1 MNTVR
6 DFIKSCSIKNPDV
19 NFVVL
24 RKRKPTEPPSESGNM
39 ILFMLNALA
48 PLDEVI
54 KFNEDMIKDT
64 LDMEIKHWDMCFKGG
79 NTYFQLWVDIDFKC
93 RLWQ

>member
-24 RKRKPTEPPSESGNM
+24 RKRKPTEQPSESGNM
-39 ILFMLNALA
+39 ILFMLNTLD
-48 PLDEVI
+48 PL
-54 KFNEDMIKDT
+54 NEDMIKDT
-64 LDMEIKHWDMCFKGG
+64 LDMEIKHWNMCFKGG

>member
-6 DFIKSCSIKNPDV
+6 EFINSCSIRSPDV

-24 RKRKPTEPPSESGNM
+24 RKRKPTEQPTESGNM
-39 ILFMLNALA
+39 LLLMLNSLTLHEA
-48 PLDEVI
+48 I
-54 KFNEDMIKDT
+54 KLNEDIIKDT